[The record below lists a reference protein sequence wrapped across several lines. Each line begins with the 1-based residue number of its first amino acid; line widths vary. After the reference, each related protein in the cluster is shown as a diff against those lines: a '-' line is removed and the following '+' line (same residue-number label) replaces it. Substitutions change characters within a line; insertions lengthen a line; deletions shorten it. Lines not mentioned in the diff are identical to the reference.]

1 MTGTMEQ
8 LKTDLKRQIIEALNL
23 KHLKPEDIGDDQPLF
38 VEGVGL
44 DSIDAL
50 ELIVLLQQRY
60 NIKIANPQDGP
71 KIFKSVKTIA
81 EYINANQPA

>member
-1 MTGTMEQ
+1 MEQ
-8 LKTDLKRQIIEALNL
+8 LMTKLKNQIIEALNL

-38 VEGVGL
+38 VEGLGL

-50 ELIVLLQQRY
+50 ELIVLLQQQY
-60 NIKIANPQDGP
+60 NIKLSNPQDGP

-81 EYINANQPA
+81 EFIQKQQAA

>member
-1 MTGTMEQ
+1 MEQ
-8 LKTDLKRQIIEALNL
+8 LMANLKRQIIEALNL

-38 VEGVGL
+38 VEGLGL

-50 ELIVLLQQRY
+50 ELIVLLQQQY
-60 NIKIANPQDGP
+60 GIKIANPQDGP

-81 EYINANQPA
+81 EFIQANKAAA

>member
-1 MTGTMEQ
+1 MEQ
-8 LKTDLKRQIIEALNL
+8 LMANLKRQIIEALNL

-38 VEGVGL
+38 VEGLGL

-50 ELIVLLQQRY
+50 ELIVLLQQQY

-81 EYINANQPA
+81 EFIQSHKAAA